1 LIGSVLGTLAGIY
14 LGYVGSM
21 AMRALGY
28 PMEYV
33 FPWGTVVAALVTGLV
48 FGVLSSGLPSR
59 QAARMNVVE
68 ALRYE

>member
-1 LIGSVLGTLAGIY
+1 
-14 LGYVGSM
+14 
-21 AMRALGY
+21 MRALGY